1 MVIQR
6 VWARRLARPG
16 QGGRRLGP
24 FERGGWR
31 GRRWRSGAWVPA
43 SMLWTSV
50 SRAGPVAACDTQPYV
65 AERRRPTCRNREN
78 PGPTWRRVP
87 GLAGGF
93 VHSTEQIRRSAVPA
107 EVIRQLFLG
116 TATYSWRSHGPGRAI
131 EADAKLDDQM
141 PNSLLSHTRV
151 YLARDAAGAAGPRVV
166 QCRGYEVAWEACV
179 PRLVAWMEA
188 AVLGPALMRC
198 GRRGRRGLRVR
209 GRPLGVPVGGA
220 GRRWP
225 GPPGRGQSC
234 AA

>member
-16 QGGRRLGP
+16 QGGWRLGR

-93 VHSTEQIRRSAVPA
+93 VHSTEQTRRSAVPA
-107 EVIRQLFLG
+107 EVIRQLSWEPPP
-116 TATYSWRSHGPGRAI
+116 TAGGRTAPDERS
-131 EADAKLDDQM
+131 KLT
-141 PNSLLSHTRV
+141 PNSMTKCQTRCSV
-151 YLARDAAGAAGPRVV
+151 TARVFQLDI
-166 QCRGYEVAWEACV
+166 QWKT
-179 PRLVAWMEA
+179 RL
-188 AVLGPALMRC
+188 GI
-198 GRRGRRGLRVR
+198 G
-209 GRPLGVPVGGA
+209 
-220 GRRWP
+220 
-225 GPPGRGQSC
+225 
-234 AA
+234 